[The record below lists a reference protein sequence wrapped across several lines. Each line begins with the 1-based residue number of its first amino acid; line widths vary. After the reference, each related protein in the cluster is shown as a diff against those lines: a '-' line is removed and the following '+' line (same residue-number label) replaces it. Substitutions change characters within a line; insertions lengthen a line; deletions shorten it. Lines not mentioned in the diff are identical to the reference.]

1 MIILKLDHQSS
12 LGFNSVTSI
21 NLTEARCLMVA
32 SQIRRRGV
40 KDKRVLAAMEAV
52 PRHKFVTRK
61 QKLFAYEDSPLPIGH
76 KQTISQPYIVAYM
89 TEQLMI
95 EPEHTVL
102 EIGTG
107 CGYQAAILSELAQS
121 VTSIEIV
128 PELARDASAR
138 LKILGY
144 NNVSVHHHDGRLGW
158 PDDAPYNRIIVTAA
172 PNRVPEA
179 LIEQLDKNGR
189 MIVPVGYTR
198 FSQKLEIVV
207 KDRYDTV
214 EYIPSLAVRFVPL
227 I

>member
-1 MIILKLDHQSS
+1 MT
-12 LGFNSVTSI
+12 SV
-21 NLTEARCLMVA
+21 NLTEARRLMVA

-52 PRHKFVTRK
+52 PRHEFITSK
-61 QKLFAYEDSPLPIGH
+61 QKLYAYEDSPLPIGH

-95 EPEHTVL
+95 KPEHTVL

-121 VTSIEIV
+121 VTSVEIV

-138 LKILGY
+138 LKKLGY
-144 NNVSVHHHDGRLGW
+144 NNVIVHHGDGRLGW
-158 PDDAPYNRIIVTAA
+158 PDYAPYNRIIVTAA

-179 LIEQLDKNGR
+179 LIEQLDQNGR

-207 KDRYDTV
+207 KDRSGVV
-214 EYIPSLAVRFVPL
+214 EYVPSLAVRFVPL
-227 I
+227 V